1 MADVVVS
8 EFMDRQAVERLEAA
22 TSVLYDP
29 DLATDRARL
38 LEAVGEA
45 RALVVRNRTQVDADV
60 VAAAP
65 ALVVVG
71 RLGVGLDNIDL
82 AACDVAGVAVR
93 PAIGANA
100 AAVAEHVVGALFA
113 LARPALGATDR
124 ILAGE
129 WPRTEYV
136 GQELAGRRL
145 GLVGLGHTAREVARR
160 ADALGMEVAG
170 HDPITS
176 PEGIPNLPLDELLAR
191 SQAISVHVPL
201 TEDTRGLLDAARLA
215 LLPAGAWL
223 VDTSRGGVVD
233 HAAVGDALRAGRLG
247 GAALD
252 VFADEPPTE
261 AQLAALAGSPNL
273 ILTPHVAGITEES
286 NRRIGTV
293 VADAVLEALGP

>member
-1 MADVVVS
+1 MAEIVVS

-38 LEAVGEA
+38 LEAVGDA
-45 RALVVRNRTQVDADV
+45 RALVVRNRTQVDAEV

-82 AACDVAGVAVR
+82 AACDEAGVAVR

-100 AAVAEHVVGALFA
+100 AAVAEHVIGALFA
-113 LARPALGATDR
+113 LARPALGATGR

-136 GQELAGRRL
+136 GRELAGRRL

-160 ADALGMEVAG
+160 AESLGMEVAG
-170 HDPITS
+170 HDPIAS

-233 HAAVGDALRAGRLG
+233 HAAVGDALRGGRLG

-252 VFADEPPTE
+252 VFTDEPPTE

-293 VADAVLEALGP
+293 VADAILEALGP